1 MASTWGRK
9 ETLITPPTVPVY
21 TFTAFGVAL
30 MCLCFFAW
38 QRVAFSMP
46 IMQRSYFTEY
56 VRAAVGS
63 AFHQAGEYRLFYLE
77 GANKRKPRFA
87 LPVDFEDG
95 QTTLPSGKTVPVQLT
110 ALPQAQGYRW
120 FGRSRPQRFQDASLY
135 RWLRFTF
142 FAGQSVPRLFLP
154 CYIEAGLLL
163 AIMLWFAVPSD
174 IKRLKVLKYGR
185 VLRGPEMMTPREFH
199 RAVMRE
205 FWRHPLGE
213 FRAWRASKKGGNQ
226 AHLGLGF
233 KTTEMTGLMRIPP
246 GKESQHFQ
254 MMGDT
259 GAGKTTLIMQ
269 LLRQIRDRGD
279 VAIVYDPAS
288 EFVQRFYD
296 EKRGDFILNPLD
308 ARCPFWSPAMEI
320 ESNQEA
326 TTIAD
331 SLYQPS
337 GGSSNSSNK
346 EFFYRTPAQIF
357 AHLLREGPTP
367 HTLADWMA
375 DEAFLQKKVKGTEMA
390 FYIDRKAGPQAA
402 GVLASLGLVA
412 QSLRLLPKREETKS
426 TWNATDWAKE
436 RKGWIF
442 ITSKKAQREVLR
454 PLISLWIDIL
464 VMRLMDVPKPGQK
477 QVWFVI
483 DELASL
489 QKLPQLHSAM
499 TESRKSKNPLVVGF
513 QGRAQLEDIYGKIA
527 EVMLS
532 QPATKIFM
540 KTTEGKAAEWISDT
554 LGKVEIERLKETHF
568 DGSRAGKNYTIDR
581 QIEPLVMAS
590 EISGLDDRRAYLKLG
605 NRIARF
611 DFDYHGLPLVTDA
624 FIPRENRDDKLKFDR
639 RTLAPL
645 TSAAALAVTESPVQP
660 EAAIETKPD
669 AKDTQEP
676 KQKGGAQYRRALTL
690 AGDGP
695 KEKAKTQA
703 VEQSPSQLVGI
714 AAVAAEFLEDL
725 QQFRESLEE
734 QGRDFSEEELKAV
747 KEEWADIV
755 KRAEEQPEQTTS
767 NPIMLTDLDPYL
779 LPLHDHRHSNHILPP
794 HDGEQ
799 FSLSLE

>member
-1 MASTWGRK
+1 MASSWGRK

-56 VRAAVGS
+56 VRAAVGT

-77 GANKRKPRFA
+77 GAKRRQPRLA

-95 QTTLPSGKTVPVQLT
+95 QTTLPNGKTVPVQLT
-110 ALPQAQGYRW
+110 LLPQAQGYRS
-120 FGRSRPQRFQDASLY
+120 FGRSLPQKFQDASLY
-135 RWLRFTF
+135 HWLRFTF
-142 FAGQSVPRLFLP
+142 FKGDSVPRLFLP
-154 CYIEAGLLL
+154 SYIEAGVLL
-163 AIMLWFAVPSD
+163 AIMLWFAVPAD

-185 VLRGPEMMTPREFH
+185 VLRGPEMMSPREFH

-296 EKRGDFILNPLD
+296 EKRGDIILNPLD

-326 TTIAD
+326 TTISE

-367 HTLADWMA
+367 HTLAQWMA
-375 DEAFLQKKVKGTEMA
+375 DESFLQKKVKGTEMA

-412 QSLRLLPKREETKS
+412 QSLRLLPRKEETTS
-426 TWNATDWAKE
+426 IWNATDWAKNRE
-436 RKGWIF
+436 GWIF
-442 ITSKKAQREVLR
+442 ITSKKSQREVLR

-464 VMRLMDVPKPGQK
+464 VMRLMEIPKPGQK

-568 DGSRAGKNYTIDR
+568 DGSRARKNYTIDR

-611 DFDYHGLPLVTDA
+611 DFDYHGLPTVTDA
-624 FIPRENRDDKLKFDR
+624 FIPRENIDDKLKFDR
-639 RTLAPL
+639 RTLEPL
-645 TSAAALAVTESPVQP
+645 TPAACSAPAEPLTQP
-660 EAAIETKPD
+660 ETPAQPRPEAND
-669 AKDTQEP
+669 SQEP

-690 AGDGP
+690 AWDGP
-695 KEKAKTQA
+695 DENSKTQPIA
-703 VEQSPSQLVGI
+703 QPVAQLSGI
-714 AAVAAEFLEDL
+714 AAIAAEFLQEL
-725 QQFRESLEE
+725 QQFRESLEA
-734 QGRDFSEEELKAV
+734 QGRDFSEDELKAV
-747 KEEWADIV
+747 KEGWADIV
-755 KRAEEQPEQTTS
+755 KRDEEQPEQTTS
-767 NPIMLTDLDPYL
+767 DPIMLTDLDPYL
-779 LPLHDHRHSNHILPP
+779 IPLHDPQHHTHIQAY
-794 HDGEQ
+794 DDEQ